1 MYFYNKYA
9 DTYFAR
15 FRTKYPQR
23 KKAAALTRPAP
34 LVTHICVIF
43 VFDKRR
49 SPEAAL
55 YSSITRT
62 PCFLAYVMVFCVP
75 PPLRSRLITT
85 EPASTIYAFRF
96 IIQ

>member
-1 MYFYNKYA
+1 MYSLSICKLFCSHFRKNYVLQFMYFYNEYA

-49 SPEAAL
+49 SPEAA
-55 YSSITRT
+55 
-62 PCFLAYVMVFCVP
+62 P
-75 PPLRSRLITT
+75 
-85 EPASTIYAFRF
+85 
-96 IIQ
+96 